1 MGINPINIGINWL
14 LTRYPIRLNYHL
26 PKSLNTKIPKTTKKT
41 KIFLAPPK
49 KKKKKNSKYTSND
62 QIYLETSK

>member
-26 PKSLNTKIPKTTKKT
+26 PKSLNSKIPKTTKKT

-49 KKKKKNSKYTSND
+49 KKKKKTPQMIKYTQKLLND
-62 QIYLETSK
+62 

>member
-26 PKSLNTKIPKTTKKT
+26 PKSLNSKIPKTTKKT
-41 KIFLAPPK
+41 KISLAPPK
-49 KKKKKNSKYTSND
+49 KKKKKKSKYTSND
-62 QIYLETSK
+62 QIYLKTSK